1 MIKLIKGEAVLTPN
15 DLLQTILEEPTSSW
29 DDPETAWQ
37 DRCYLRD
44 NFVGA
49 DLGGLQSWMGKLK
62 INTRTVQAKAKAK
75 AEAKA
80 NAKAEAKAKAKAK
93 SKAKAESKSKTKGK
107 EKAEDKSKA
116 KAKAKS
122 KAKANP
128 KIQRPSALK
137 RPATKSTK
145 SPAAKKA
152 TERNLLG
159 PLGAEYDF
167 RGMVEGVK
175 KNARKESKSQRQQ
188 RRLQRSRYQPKNLE
202 SGWQR
207 CQLEIRL
214 HSRPKRPLVMNRREE
229 GHSLA
234 IL

>member
-1 MIKLIKGEAVLTPN
+1 MIKLIKGDAVLTPN

-62 INTRTVQAKAKAK
+62 INTRFVQAKAKA
-75 AEAKA
+75 E
-80 NAKAEAKAKAKAK
+80 AKAKAK

-107 EKAEDKSKA
+107 EKAEAKSKA

-175 KNARKESKSQRQQ
+175 KNGTKGIKKPAAAKKVAKKPLGDLGEWCAEMAARNQAALQAEKVSSDES
-188 RRLQRSRYQPKNLE
+188 
-202 SGWQR
+202 
-207 CQLEIRL
+207 
-214 HSRPKRPLVMNRREE
+214 
-229 GHSLA
+229 
-234 IL
+234 

>member
-1 MIKLIKGEAVLTPN
+1 MIKLIKGDAVLTPN

-49 DLGGLQSWMGKLK
+49 DLGGLQSWLGKLK
-62 INTRTVQAKAKAK
+62 INTRFVQAKAKAK
-75 AEAKA
+75 A
-80 NAKAEAKAKAKAK
+80 KAEAKAKAK

-159 PLGAEYDF
+159 PLGAEYDL

-175 KNARKESKSQRQQ
+175 NGTKGIKKPAAAKKVAKKPLGDLGEWCTEMAARTQAALQAEKVSSDES
-188 RRLQRSRYQPKNLE
+188 
-202 SGWQR
+202 
-207 CQLEIRL
+207 
-214 HSRPKRPLVMNRREE
+214 
-229 GHSLA
+229 
-234 IL
+234 

>member
-1 MIKLIKGEAVLTPN
+1 MIKLIKGDAVLTPN

-62 INTRTVQAKAKAK
+62 INTRFVQAK
-75 AEAKA
+75 
-80 NAKAEAKAKAKAK
+80 AKAEAKAKAKAK

-107 EKAEDKSKA
+107 EKAEAKSKA

-175 KNARKESKSQRQQ
+175 KNGTKGIKKPAAAKKVAKKPLGDLGEWCAEMAARNQAALQAEKVSSDES
-188 RRLQRSRYQPKNLE
+188 
-202 SGWQR
+202 
-207 CQLEIRL
+207 
-214 HSRPKRPLVMNRREE
+214 
-229 GHSLA
+229 
-234 IL
+234 

>member
-62 INTRTVQAKAKAK
+62 INTRTVQAKAT
-75 AEAKA
+75 
-80 NAKAEAKAKAKAK
+80 AKAKAK
-93 SKAKAESKSKTKGK
+93 SKARAESKSKTKGK
-107 EKAEDKSKA
+107 EKAEDKS
-116 KAKAKS
+116 KAKS

-175 KNARKESKSQRQQ
+175 KNGTKGIKKPAAAKKVAKKPLPAKELGEWMAEMSARNQAALQAEKATSDES
-188 RRLQRSRYQPKNLE
+188 
-202 SGWQR
+202 
-207 CQLEIRL
+207 
-214 HSRPKRPLVMNRREE
+214 
-229 GHSLA
+229 
-234 IL
+234 

>member
-75 AEAKA
+75 A
-80 NAKAEAKAKAKAK
+80 KAK
-93 SKAKAESKSKTKGK
+93 SKARAESKSKTKGK

-116 KAKAKS
+116 KSKAKAKAKS
-122 KAKANP
+122 KANANP

-175 KNARKESKSQRQQ
+175 KNGTKGIKKPAAAKKVAKKPLPAKELGEWMAEMSARNQAALQAEKATSDES
-188 RRLQRSRYQPKNLE
+188 
-202 SGWQR
+202 
-207 CQLEIRL
+207 
-214 HSRPKRPLVMNRREE
+214 
-229 GHSLA
+229 
-234 IL
+234 

>member
-93 SKAKAESKSKTKGK
+93 SKARAESKSK
-107 EKAEDKSKA
+107 S
-116 KAKAKS
+116 KAKS

-175 KNARKESKSQRQQ
+175 KNGTKGIKKPAAAKKVAKKPLPAKELGEWMAEMSARNQAALQAEKATSDES
-188 RRLQRSRYQPKNLE
+188 
-202 SGWQR
+202 
-207 CQLEIRL
+207 
-214 HSRPKRPLVMNRREE
+214 
-229 GHSLA
+229 
-234 IL
+234 

>member
-62 INTRTVQAKAKAK
+62 INTRTVQAKAKA
-75 AEAKA
+75 EAKA
-80 NAKAEAKAKAKAK
+80 NAKAEAKA
-93 SKAKAESKSKTKGK
+93 KAKAESKSKTKGK

-175 KNARKESKSQRQQ
+175 KNGTKGIKKPAAAKKVAKKPLPAKELGEWMAEMSARNQAALQAEKATSDES
-188 RRLQRSRYQPKNLE
+188 
-202 SGWQR
+202 
-207 CQLEIRL
+207 
-214 HSRPKRPLVMNRREE
+214 
-229 GHSLA
+229 
-234 IL
+234 

>member
-1 MIKLIKGEAVLTPN
+1 MIKLIKGDAVLTPN

-49 DLGGLQSWMGKLK
+49 DLGGLQSWRGKLK
-62 INTRTVQAKAKAK
+62 INTRFVQAKAKAK
-75 AEAKA
+75 A
-80 NAKAEAKAKAKAK
+80 KAEAKAKAK

-175 KNARKESKSQRQQ
+175 KNGTKGIKKPAAAKKVAKKALPAKELGEWMAEMSARNQAALQAEKVSSDES
-188 RRLQRSRYQPKNLE
+188 
-202 SGWQR
+202 
-207 CQLEIRL
+207 
-214 HSRPKRPLVMNRREE
+214 
-229 GHSLA
+229 
-234 IL
+234 

>member
-1 MIKLIKGEAVLTPN
+1 MLFKNDVMIKLIKGEAVLTPN

-62 INTRTVQAKAKAK
+62 INTRTVQAKAKA
-75 AEAKA
+75 EAKA
-80 NAKAEAKAKAKAK
+80 NAKAEAKA
-93 SKAKAESKSKTKGK
+93 KAKAESKSKTKGK

-175 KNARKESKSQRQQ
+175 KNGTKGIKKPAAAKKVAKKPLPAKELGEWMAEMSARNQAALQAEKATSDES
-188 RRLQRSRYQPKNLE
+188 
-202 SGWQR
+202 
-207 CQLEIRL
+207 
-214 HSRPKRPLVMNRREE
+214 
-229 GHSLA
+229 
-234 IL
+234 

>member
-75 AEAKA
+75 A
-80 NAKAEAKAKAKAK
+80 KAK
-93 SKAKAESKSKTKGK
+93 SKARAESKSKTKGK

-175 KNARKESKSQRQQ
+175 KNGTKGIKKPAAAKKVAKKPLPAKELGEWMAEMSARNQAALQAEKATSDES
-188 RRLQRSRYQPKNLE
+188 
-202 SGWQR
+202 
-207 CQLEIRL
+207 
-214 HSRPKRPLVMNRREE
+214 
-229 GHSLA
+229 
-234 IL
+234 

>member
-1 MIKLIKGEAVLTPN
+1 MIKLIKGDAVLTPN

-49 DLGGLQSWMGKLK
+49 DLGGLQSWLGKLK
-62 INTRTVQAKAKAK
+62 INTRSVQAKAKAK
-75 AEAKA
+75 AE
-80 NAKAEAKAKAKAK
+80 AKAKAK

-175 KNARKESKSQRQQ
+175 KNGTKGIKKPAAAKKVAKKPLPAKELGEWMAEMSARNQAALQAELQAERVTSDES
-188 RRLQRSRYQPKNLE
+188 
-202 SGWQR
+202 
-207 CQLEIRL
+207 
-214 HSRPKRPLVMNRREE
+214 
-229 GHSLA
+229 
-234 IL
+234 

>member
-75 AEAKA
+75 A
-80 NAKAEAKAKAKAK
+80 K
-93 SKAKAESKSKTKGK
+93 SKARAESKSKTKGK

-116 KAKAKS
+116 KA

>member
-44 NFVGA
+44 NYVGA

-93 SKAKAESKSKTKGK
+93 SKARAESKSKTKGK

-152 TERNLLG
+152 TERTLLG

-175 KNARKESKSQRQQ
+175 KNGTKGIKKPAAAKKVAKKPLPAKELGEWMAEMSARNQAALQAEKATSDES
-188 RRLQRSRYQPKNLE
+188 
-202 SGWQR
+202 
-207 CQLEIRL
+207 
-214 HSRPKRPLVMNRREE
+214 
-229 GHSLA
+229 
-234 IL
+234 

>member
-1 MIKLIKGEAVLTPN
+1 MIKLIKGDAVLTPN

-49 DLGGLQSWMGKLK
+49 DLGGLQSWLGKLK
-62 INTRTVQAKAKAK
+62 INTRSVQAKAKAKAK

-80 NAKAEAKAKAKAK
+80 EAKAKAK

-107 EKAEDKSKA
+107 EKAEAKSKA

-175 KNARKESKSQRQQ
+175 KNGTKGIKKPAAAKKVAKKPLPAKELGEDGRDVSSKSGCTPGRTPG
-188 RRLQRSRYQPKNLE
+188 RK
-202 SGWQR
+202 
-207 CQLEIRL
+207 
-214 HSRPKRPLVMNRREE
+214 
-229 GHSLA
+229 GH
-234 IL
+234 

>member
-75 AEAKA
+75 A
-80 NAKAEAKAKAKAK
+80 K
-93 SKAKAESKSKTKGK
+93 SKARAESKSKTKGK

>member
-75 AEAKA
+75 A
-80 NAKAEAKAKAKAK
+80 K
-93 SKAKAESKSKTKGK
+93 SKARAESKSKTKGK

-175 KNARKESKSQRQQ
+175 KNGTKGIKKPAAAKKVAKKPLPAKELGEWMAEMSARNQAALQAEKATSDES
-188 RRLQRSRYQPKNLE
+188 
-202 SGWQR
+202 
-207 CQLEIRL
+207 
-214 HSRPKRPLVMNRREE
+214 
-229 GHSLA
+229 
-234 IL
+234 

>member
-75 AEAKA
+75 A
-80 NAKAEAKAKAKAK
+80 KAK
-93 SKAKAESKSKTKGK
+93 SKARAESKSKTKGK

-175 KNARKESKSQRQQ
+175 KNGTKGIKKPAAAKKVAKKPLPAKELGEWMAEMSARNQAALRAEKATSDES
-188 RRLQRSRYQPKNLE
+188 
-202 SGWQR
+202 
-207 CQLEIRL
+207 
-214 HSRPKRPLVMNRREE
+214 
-229 GHSLA
+229 
-234 IL
+234 